1 MKNASGAI
9 TSPSPFNAARRAKT
23 ASKFCSVLAGRMW
36 SCSPRVWAA
45 ASRSCDIVC
54 AIRGLV
60 GLTRSTTAVA
70 AGATSRSNSRLPIEL
85 SVQVGHASD
94 IAPRPGG
101 VRTRTSYGWL
111 ATQPRLVCSGC
122 FRDMP
127 LDCAE
132 LALWLGAID
141 EAVKPLD
148 ELTAEL
154 MRNPLT
160 RGAEAF

>member
-1 MKNASGAI
+1 M
-9 TSPSPFNAARRAKT
+9 TSL
-23 ASKFCSVLAGRMW
+23 VDI
-36 SCSPRVWAA
+36 SCYH
-45 ASRSCDIVC
+45 C
-54 AIRGLV
+54 
-60 GLTRSTTAVA
+60 
-70 AGATSRSNSRLPIEL
+70 
-85 SVQVGHASD
+85 
-94 IAPRPGG
+94 G

-160 RGAEAF
+160 RGAEAFAPASRSSS